1 MVLACCFVHGDEF
14 MPREC
19 ASRHP
24 SEKLKTFSSP
34 AENTLRAAI
43 HSARC
48 KIDALNSTVYESLES
63 FSAGND
69 QIILIQGP

>member
-1 MVLACCFVHGDEF
+1 

-34 AENTLRAAI
+34 AENTLRVAI